1 MEPRFSP
8 RDFEPQSFLDD
19 TSGVSGVSI
28 EETQLFLTPW
38 QITSRR
44 FFQNKL
50 AVSGV
55 VILFLIS
62 AFCYI
67 LPLFFE
73 YSETEIFYL
82 DNETR
87 LELRIGEDSSALSNS
102 VLNSLSPPSAAH
114 PLGTNRM
121 GQDILARLM
130 YGGRISLMVGFIVV
144 AVELIFGIF
153 LGGVAGYY
161 GGAIS
166 AVIMRAAD
174 IISSIPFV
182 PLMLII
188 ASLLISLKISP
199 ARKIYYTMFVMGCL
213 YWTSVARLV
222 RGSVLSL
229 REMEFMQAAEASGI
243 KTFNKIFRHLIPNT
257 LPVIIVTATLDLG
270 TIIILESTLS
280 FLGVGVGAPYASWG
294 NMVSTVND
302 SEIMRNFPH
311 AWIAPGLLILFTVLA
326 FNFIGDGLRDATD
339 PRMKR

>member
-1 MEPRFSP
+1 MLEPQN
-8 RDFEPQSFLDD
+8 FEPQSFMQE
-19 TSGVSGVSI
+19 SSI
-28 EETQLFLTPW
+28 EERQLFLTPW

-44 FFQNKL
+44 FFRNKL

-55 VILFLIS
+55 AILLLIS

-67 LPLFFE
+67 IPLFFA

-82 DNETR
+82 DNETKK
-87 LELRIGEDSSALSNS
+87 ELRIGEDSAALSDS
-102 VLNSLSPPSAAH
+102 VLNSLARPSASH

-144 AVELIFGIF
+144 AIELVLGIF

-199 ARKIYYTMFVMGCL
+199 ARKIYYTMFVMGAL
-213 YWTSVARLV
+213 YWTAVARLV

-229 REMEFMQAAEASGI
+229 REMEFMQAAEAAGI

-270 TIIILESTLS
+270 TVIILESTLS

-294 NMVSTVND
+294 NMVSAVND
-302 SEIMRNFPH
+302 AEIMRSFPH
-311 AWIAPGLLILFTVLA
+311 AWIAPGVLILLTVLA
-326 FNFIGDGLRDATD
+326 FNFVGDGLRDATD
-339 PRMKR
+339 PRLKR